1 MPYWFIAIQLT
12 GGADI
17 PVCPGQARMPAP
29 PINSVEM
36 NHYHRRA
43 SAAFTLLE
51 LLLVVAIVGI
61 LVGVLLPSMQPAI
74 YDQLRSTAQIVA
86 TDLAYARSLAV
97 ANNSNYRITLEL
109 DANRYVLKHSGA
121 NAALNQ
127 LPNSPFSSP
136 NDPADQHIVDLD
148 DLPHTGPTVRLAA
161 VATSGTTM
169 QSVSDVGFGPLGQTT
184 NTDQTTRVDPTTIWL
199 MAGGGND
206 KKYMTLI
213 VNPVTG
219 LAQTGA
225 YSSVG
230 PPAGVTQIQ

>member
-1 MPYWFIAIQLT
+1 MP
-12 GGADI
+12 
-17 PVCPGQARMPAP
+17 P
-29 PINSVEM
+29 
-36 NHYHRRA
+36 HRPL
-43 SAAFTLLE
+43 SAGFSLLE
-51 LLLVVAIVGI
+51 LLLVVAIMGI
-61 LVGVLLPSMQPAI
+61 LAALVLPSTQPAI

-97 ANNSNYRITLEL
+97 TNNSNYRITFEL

-127 LPNSPFSSP
+127 LPQSPFSSP
-136 NDPADQHIVDLD
+136 NDPADRHIVDLD

-161 VATSGTTM
+161 AATSGTTM
-169 QSVSDVGFGPLGQTT
+169 QSVGDVGFGPLGQTI
-184 NTDQTTRVDPTTIWL
+184 NADQTTRTDPTTIWL

-225 YSSVG
+225 YSSGG
-230 PPAGVTQIQ
+230 PPAGVTQVP